1 MIEIDIDKLS
11 FDGKKLI
18 IFGEKINTINPEVA
32 KALKKKDVEFFRNLA
47 LIQLKSGVVDVIDIN
62 VGSDIDIE
70 PSNMI
75 WAVTCIEDVVGD
87 KVRLSIDSSNP
98 ETIIAG
104 IKQLRDKK
112 STFINSITLE
122 ENKYKKLLP
131 LAKEY
136 DLQIIALPIDQ
147 YGIPSTAEKRLK
159 LAIKLVNLVEKYHID
174 PEKLFIDCL
183 VQPIALSPYNAQVS
197 LDTIR
202 MIKKHILSVKTF
214 ICLTA
219 ISFGLPERRLINRNF
234 ISLLINE
241 NIDSIIL
248 DPLDKDLIDNIYSIK
263 MLLGKDENCMN
274 YINYIRSR

>member
-1 MIEIDIDKLS
+1 M
-11 FDGKKLI
+11 I

-32 KALKKKDVEFFRNLA
+32 KALKKKDIEFIRNLA
-47 LIQLKSGVVDVIDIN
+47 LKQLKSGVVDVIDLN

-70 PSNMI
+70 PSNMR
-75 WAVTCIEDVVGD
+75 WAVTCIGDVIGD
-87 KVRLSIDSSNP
+87 KVRLSIDSANP

-104 IKQLRDKK
+104 IKQLRYKK
-112 STFINSITLE
+112 GLFINSITLE
-122 ENKYKKLLP
+122 ENKYKELLL

-147 YGIPSTAEKRLK
+147 YGIPSTAEKRLN
-159 LAIKLVNLVEKYHID
+159 LAIKLVNLVEKYQID
-174 PEKLFIDCL
+174 PKKLFIDCL
-183 VQPIALSPYNAQVS
+183 VQPIALSSYNAQLS

-202 MIKKHILSVKTF
+202 MIKKHIPFVKTF

-219 ISFGLPERRLINRNF
+219 ISFGLPDRRLINRNF

-241 NIDSIIL
+241 DVDSIIL
-248 DPLDKDLIDNIYSIK
+248 DPLDKDLIDNIYAIK

-274 YINYIRSR
+274 YINYFRNR

>member
-1 MIEIDIDKLS
+1 
-11 FDGKKLI
+11 
-18 IFGEKINTINPEVA
+18 
-32 KALKKKDVEFFRNLA
+32 
-47 LIQLKSGVVDVIDIN
+47 
-62 VGSDIDIE
+62 
-70 PSNMI
+70 
-75 WAVTCIEDVVGD
+75 
-87 KVRLSIDSSNP
+87 
-98 ETIIAG
+98 
-104 IKQLRDKK
+104 
-112 STFINSITLE
+112 
-122 ENKYKKLLP
+122 
-131 LAKEY
+131 
-136 DLQIIALPIDQ
+136 LPIDQ

-174 PEKLFIDCL
+174 PEKLFIDFL
-183 VQPIALSPYNAQVS
+183 VQHIALSPYNAQVS